1 MENDNEKLEFQEQ
14 TPPLKQEKLQKTE
27 SSKTSLWVI
36 NHSLGVIKTEKQAT
50 SALVVFIVLSF
61 IISLFLIFG
70 EENQNKQTYTPAA
83 DAPIEDLTPN
93 RQ

>member
-14 TPPLKQEKLQKTE
+14 TPPLKQEKLQKTK
-27 SSKTSLWVI
+27 SSKMSSWII

-50 SALVVFIVLSF
+50 GALAVFIILSF

-70 EENQNKQTYTPAA
+70 GENQNKQTYTPAA
-83 DAPIEDLTPN
+83 DALVEDLTPN